1 MSTNR
6 KLIAKSVREFVKN
19 KFNGRCA
26 YCGCKP
32 KRLQVDHIV
41 PVDKFHFAKSDYM
54 KKNYFPEFL
63 QHLGENDVNHKDN
76 LFPACQ
82 SCNLFKRVWTLEQ
95 FRVELLQQPDR
106 AMKNIN
112 HKMSVRFGLV
122 EQVKETVEFY
132 FEQFDEYKEVK

>member
-6 KLIAKSVREFVKN
+6 KSIAKSVREFVKN

-41 PVDKFHFAKSDYM
+41 PYCFPHVLDNAIL
-54 KKNYFPEFL
+54 KKKYVPDFL
-63 QHLGENDVNHKDN
+63 KHLTSADINSKEN

-82 SCNLFKRVWTLEQ
+82 SCNSFKGGNHLEE
-95 FRVELLQQPDR
+95 FRRSLQQQPTR
-106 AMKNIN
+106 AEKNIN
-112 HKMSVRFGLV
+112 YKMAKRFGLI
-122 EQVKETVEFY
+122 EETGKEVKFY
-132 FEQFDEYKEVK
+132 FEEYKEVSD